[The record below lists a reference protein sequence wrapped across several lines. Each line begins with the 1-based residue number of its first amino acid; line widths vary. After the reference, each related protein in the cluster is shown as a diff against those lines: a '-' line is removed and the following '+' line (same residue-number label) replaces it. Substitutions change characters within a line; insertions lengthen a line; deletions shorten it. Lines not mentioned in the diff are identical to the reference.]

1 MNFSTFGVRCAALA
15 ALALGLAG
23 CATAPSGSQ
32 QVTKATSAEAKRAAV
47 LARADARGAA
57 LVKGD
62 LEAAYAF
69 LSEGSKAVITLDN
82 FKRRMSIVPFT
93 AYRIDN
99 ATCAEES
106 CKVNAKITYD
116 HRVMKGV
123 TTPLAETWVVERGG
137 LYFVFP
143 VN

>member
-1 MNFSTFGVRCAALA
+1 MNFPKFGVRCATVA
-15 ALALGLAG
+15 ALALWLGA
-23 CATAPSGSQ
+23 CATSPSGQ
-32 QVTKATSAEAKRAAV
+32 QVTAATSAEAKRAAV
-47 LARADARGAA
+47 LARADARGLA
-57 LVKGD
+57 LVRRD

-69 LSEGSKAVITLDN
+69 LSEGSKAVISLDN
-82 FKRRMSIVPFT
+82 FKRRMSVVPFT

-99 ATCAEES
+99 ATCEAES
-106 CKVNAKITYD
+106 CKVNVKVTYD

-123 TTPLAETWVVERGG
+123 TTPLTETWVVERGG